1 MIRTDNLPSAS
12 TLSLTDEII
21 GNFSNATEKATIT
34 TLLTLLSPNII
45 STGSADPTSAT
56 QGVIYIKTGTDEIDK
71 VYGLISGS
79 WKEFP

>member
-1 MIRTDNLPSAS
+1 MRTDNLPSAS

-21 GNFSNATEKATIT
+21 GNFSNATEKATMT
-34 TLLTLLSPNII
+34 TLLSLLSPNII
-45 STGSADPTSAT
+45 SSGSADPSSAT
-56 QGVIYIKTGTDEIDK
+56 QGLIYIKTGAGEIDK